1 MVLSAP
7 VSAATCDLTLRRR
20 FDEGRL
26 ILENIAGSD
35 RRPAAGAEHVTLWS
49 RLPPVGG
56 AVVTYSHAASP
67 GAVISGRLAD
77 PLTLLGQGRGG
88 LQQLRMLEAEVE
100 TPCCQSRLAVE
111 LRADGAVFRGAVHR
125 PMPGAAPEVA
135 ELRSTYP
142 VRAAGDWAVCDWNAH
157 ALDPLVAAG
166 MLVVD
171 DATDAAGERAPSLY
185 VLWRDVDGVP
195 RGWEAFGHLRD
206 APALQ
211 RALNADFRYARRDRE
226 LLVIDRSPPPPP
238 GQRSPTVSENVTT
251 TEFATLPIEK
261 IQAEGQRP
269 G

>member
-20 FDEGRL
+20 FEDGRL
-26 ILENIAGSD
+26 ILENIAGSE

-49 RLPPVGG
+49 RLPVVGG
-56 AVVTYSHAASP
+56 AVVTYSDPASP
-67 GAVISGRLAD
+67 GAVTSGRLAD

-125 PMPGAAPEVA
+125 PTPGAAPEVA
-135 ELRSTYP
+135 ELRSNYP
-142 VRAAGDWAVCDWNAH
+142 VRAASDWAVCDWNAH

-166 MLVVD
+166 VLVVD
-171 DATDAAGERAPSLY
+171 DGANAAGEQAPSLY
-185 VLWRDVDGVP
+185 VLWSDVDGVP
-195 RGWEAFGHLRD
+195 RGWEAFGQLRD

-211 RALNADFRYARRDRE
+211 RALNADFRYGRRDQE
-226 LLVIDRSPPPPP
+226 LLVIDRSPAPPP
-238 GQRSPTVSENVTT
+238 GHRSPTVSEKVTT
-251 TEFATLPIEK
+251 TEFATPPIK
-261 IQAEGQRP
+261 TSQT
-269 G
+269 